1 MSCDISQGRLEACK
15 SGVSGLDAIYFI
27 NFGDFNPDS
36 STAGGDVTY
45 STTAGYEDTISEI
58 ASVSSLYKFEL
69 KGANSFEQTIQTSR
83 DNGTTFFEQV
93 LTVQL
98 KKQDVATHKT
108 VKLLAYGRPHIVV
121 KTRDN
126 QFFIAGLQRG
136 CDVTA
141 GTISSGTAMGD
152 FNGYNLTFTGMENVP
167 ANFLNTNSESDMAS
181 VIFNGATIVDN

>member
-45 STTAGYEDTISEI
+45 STTAGYEDTISDI

-152 FNGYNLTFTGMENVP
+152 FNGYNLTFTGMENLP